1 MNKNFTKV
9 VEDFTCQKCGHENK
23 GNGYTNHCSSCLTSL
38 HVDLEK
44 PGDRLSKCGGLMPAI
59 GVKLRGGQAH
69 KILFRCEKC
78 SKEIFNKVQ
87 PEDNQEKL
95 RELPLCL

>member
-1 MNKNFTKV
+1 
-9 VEDFTCQKCGHENK
+9 
-23 GNGYTNHCSSCLTSL
+23 
-38 HVDLEK
+38 
-44 PGDRLSKCGGLMPAI
+44 MPAI